1 MDQLSLR
8 QALPLLPIFVCA
20 AKYQSFSKAAE
31 ELCVTQG
38 AISQN
43 IRKLED
49 ILGFALFHRF
59 TRRIILTDKGERLL
73 TTVQGSLL
81 DITGEVES
89 IKSRELNGN
98 LNISC
103 PPTLASKWLS
113 PRLKSFTEKNP
124 GISIHFRCRNDLV
137 DFESEHVDLAIYYG
151 KGIYPDLN
159 VTFLMDEYF
168 FPVCSKEYA
177 DRYSLWKNPKALK
190 DCLLLHD
197 SQPWAH
203 AQYYSEWKLWAERMR
218 LHDFAPQTGISF
230 DQNIATVIAA
240 TKGVGVAIGRNRLVQ
255 IDIEAGELVAPIGGK
270 IRTDQAYYIV
280 TMHENT
286 AAPRVSAFRNWL
298 LNEVSTNNG
307 DNVA

>member
-1 MDQLSLR
+1 MDQSTLR
-8 QALPLLPIFVCA
+8 HALHLMPIFVCV

-49 ILGFALFHRF
+49 ILGFSLFHRL
-59 TRRIILTDKGERLL
+59 TRRIILTDKGQRLL

-81 DITGEVES
+81 EISGEIES
-89 IKSRELNGN
+89 IKRKELNGN

-103 PPTLASKWLS
+103 PPTLASKWLA

-137 DFESEHVDLAIYYG
+137 DFECEHIDLAIYYG
-151 KGIYPDLN
+151 KGTYPDLN
-159 VTFLMDEYF
+159 VTFLMDEFF
-168 FPVCSKEYA
+168 FPVCSEKYA
-177 DRYSLWKNPKALK
+177 DQFSLWKNPQALQQ
-190 DCLLLHD
+190 CLLLHD

-203 AQYYSEWKLWAERMR
+203 AQYYSEWKLWFERMR
-218 LHDFAPQTGISF
+218 LHTFSPQSGLSF
-230 DQNIATVIAA
+230 DQNIAAVSAA
-240 TKGVGVAIGRNRLVQ
+240 TNGIGVAIGRNRLVQ
-255 IDIEAGELVAPIGGK
+255 LDIEAGLLVAPIGK
-270 IRTDQAYYIV
+270 KLLTDQAYYIV

-286 AAPRVSAFRNWL
+286 NTPRVTAFRNWL
-298 LNEVSTNNG
+298 LGEVAKS
-307 DNVA
+307 A

>member
-1 MDQLSLR
+1 MDQSSLR
-8 QALPLLPIFVCA
+8 QALPLMPIFVCA
-20 AKYQSFSKAAE
+20 ARHQSFSKAAE

-49 ILGFALFHRF
+49 LLGFSLFHRL

-73 TTVQGSLL
+73 TTVQGSLIE
-81 DITGEVES
+81 ITSEVES
-89 IKSRELNGN
+89 IKSKELNGN

-113 PRLKSFTEKNP
+113 PRLKSFTDKNP

-151 KGIYPDLN
+151 KGSYPDLN

-168 FPVCSKEYA
+168 FPVCSKRYA
-177 DRYSLWKNPKALK
+177 DQFSLWDNPQALQN
-190 DCLLLHD
+190 CLLLHD

-203 AQYYSEWKLWAERMR
+203 AQYFSEWKLWAERM
-218 LHDFAPQTGISF
+218 HVQEITPQSGISF
-230 DQNIATVIAA
+230 DQSIAA
-240 TKGVGVAIGRNRLVQ
+240 VLAAIEGVGVALGRNRLVQ
-255 IDIEAGELVAPIGGK
+255 LDIEEGHLVAPIQRK
-270 IRTDQAYYIV
+270 LLTDQSYYIV

-286 AAPRVSAFRNWL
+286 NAPRIAAFRNWL
-298 LNEVSTNNG
+298 LQEASTAMEN
-307 DNVA
+307 

>member
-8 QALPLLPIFVCA
+8 QALPLMPIFVCA
-20 AKYQSFSKAAE
+20 ARHQSFSKAAD

-49 ILGFALFHRF
+49 LLGFSLFHRL

-73 TTVQGSLL
+73 STVQGSLL
-81 DITGEVES
+81 EINTEVES
-89 IKSRELNGN
+89 IKSKELNGN

-103 PPTLASKWLS
+103 PPTLASKWIS

-151 KGIYPDLN
+151 AGTYPDLN

-168 FPVCSKEYA
+168 FPVCSKKYA
-177 DRYSLWKNPKALK
+177 DHFSLWENPNALEK
-190 DCLLLHD
+190 CLLLHD

-203 AQYYSEWKLWAERMR
+203 AQYYSEWKLWSERMR
-218 LHDFAPQTGISF
+218 LQDFTPQSGISF

-240 TKGVGVAIGRNRLVQ
+240 KEGVGIAMGRNRLVQ
-255 IDIEAGELVAPIGGK
+255 LDIDAGHLVAPIG
-270 IRTDQAYYIV
+270 RRLLTDQSYYIV

-286 AAPRVSAFRNWL
+286 TAPRVAAFRTWL
-298 LNEVSTNNG
+298 MNEASRSVIS
-307 DNVA
+307 

>member
-8 QALPLLPIFVCA
+8 QALPLMPIFVCA
-20 AKYQSFSKAAE
+20 AKYKSFSKAAE

-49 ILGFALFHRF
+49 LLGFSLFHRL
-59 TRRIILTDKGERLL
+59 TRRIIITDKGERLL
-73 TTVQGSLL
+73 NTVQGSLL
-81 DITGEVES
+81 EINSEIES
-89 IKSRELNGN
+89 IKSRELNGH

-124 GISIHFRCRNDLV
+124 GISIHFRCRNDLI

-151 KGIYPDLN
+151 KGNYPDLD
-159 VTFLMDEYF
+159 VTFLMNEYF
-168 FPVCSKEYA
+168 YPVCSKRYA
-177 DRYSLWKNPKALK
+177 DQFSLWKDPNALRN
-190 DCLLLHD
+190 CLLLHD

-203 AQYYSEWKLWAERMR
+203 AQYYSEWKLWAERMK
-218 LHDFAPQTGISF
+218 LTGFTAQSGISF
-230 DQNIATVIAA
+230 DQNIASVIAA
-240 TKGVGVAIGRNRLVQ
+240 TNGVGVALGRNRLVQ
-255 IDIEAGELVAPIGGK
+255 IDIDAGILVAPIGKK

-286 AAPRVSAFRNWL
+286 NTPRVTAFRSWLLDEASAPR
-298 LNEVSTNNG
+298 
-307 DNVA
+307 